1 MTDDPKDRDAA
12 AEILER
18 WIKFRESQF
27 CLGSFSRP
35 PLAVAAQALLSSDF
49 KLTNPTR

>member
-18 WIKFRESQF
+18 WIKFRESQGWKREDAKAE
-27 CLGSFSRP
+27 LV
-35 PLAVAAQALLSSDF
+35 AAAQALLMAQSQDE
-49 KLTNPTR
+49 R